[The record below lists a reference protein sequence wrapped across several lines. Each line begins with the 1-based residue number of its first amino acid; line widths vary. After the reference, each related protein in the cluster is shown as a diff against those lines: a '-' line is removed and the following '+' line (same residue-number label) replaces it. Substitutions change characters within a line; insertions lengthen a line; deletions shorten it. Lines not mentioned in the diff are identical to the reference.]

1 MNYLI
6 EIGCAVY
13 LLIGLLL
20 GTIGPAGK
28 NISEEVQRARGT
40 PFTNEIMDRDQPS
53 ELKLTLF
60 RLTVTIGFIL
70 LWPLFIYGI
79 VKEQRKDEAASNA
92 FEEKLRQGLWFQYNM
107 GGCGTVTCGDCN
119 HSESVTSFIH
129 GIDSSST
136 GFQCQSCGKLEAI
149 ESGGP
154 GRANEYARSLKCEC
168 GGSFERDKVIFCPT
182 CKSKNMTYHMDFIT

>member
-1 MNYLI
+1 MNHIFEISAACYLV
-6 EIGCAVY
+6 IGTF
-13 LLIGLLL
+13 L

-28 NISEEVQRARGT
+28 NISEEVRRARGT
-40 PFTNEIMDRDQPS
+40 PFTNEVMEREQPS
-53 ELKLTLF
+53 EFKLMLF
-60 RLTVTIGFIL
+60 RVIVTMGFIL
-70 LWPLFIYGI
+70 LWPFFIYSI
-79 VKEQRKDEAASNA
+79 IKDQRLDEILKKEL
-92 FEEKLRQGLWFQYNM
+92 EEIRAGGLWFQYNM

-154 GRANEYARSLKCEC
+154 
-168 GGSFERDKVIFCPT
+168 
-182 CKSKNMTYHMDFIT
+182 